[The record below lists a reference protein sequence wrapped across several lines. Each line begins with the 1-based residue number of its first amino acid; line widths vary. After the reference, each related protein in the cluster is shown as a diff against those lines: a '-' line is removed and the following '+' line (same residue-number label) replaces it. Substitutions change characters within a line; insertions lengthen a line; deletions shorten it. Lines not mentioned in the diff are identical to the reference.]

1 MKSLINSEIFRSRPL
16 PITTPSSF
24 LYPTLNY
31 VQKWSIVHLYPADL
45 TFAYRTKL
53 GGSTNECAEFK
64 RRGEVYWLSTR
75 TALHI
80 RHYPRRRDHGS
91 KTHDIG
97 SHRSV
102 REPKCKSLTAQYVAL
117 HPNEFG
123 PSKWAPSA
131 STLAPSLGM
140 LGK

>member
-53 GGSTNECAEFK
+53 GGSTNRCTFVITPE
-64 RRGEVYWLSTR
+64 GGI
-75 TALHI
+75 TAAK
-80 RHYPRRRDHGS
+80 PM
-91 KTHDIG
+91 T
-97 SHRSV
+97 
-102 REPKCKSLTAQYVAL
+102 
-117 HPNEFG
+117 
-123 PSKWAPSA
+123 
-131 STLAPSLGM
+131 
-140 LGK
+140 

>member
-16 PITTPSSF
+16 SITTPSSF

-64 RRGEVYWLSTR
+64 RRGRGLLVIDPHCAEHS
-75 TALHI
+75 
-80 RHYPRRRDHGS
+80 S
-91 KTHDIG
+91 
-97 SHRSV
+97 
-102 REPKCKSLTAQYVAL
+102 
-117 HPNEFG
+117 
-123 PSKWAPSA
+123 
-131 STLAPSLGM
+131 LAPKARSGQRNP
-140 LGK
+140 